1 MNRKLFCKTSQS
13 VVCLGLKIEYVFVLR
28 SKLYNTKLIKIK
40 NSRLYNWGI
49 KDISSYLNT
58 FPTNMSMMKLV
69 YQLGTNKNNL
79 TAELQK

>member
-28 SKLYNTKLIKIK
+28 SKLYIYTKLIKIE
-40 NSRLYNWGI
+40 NSRLYNWEI

-69 YQLGTNKNNL
+69 YQLGANKNNL
-79 TAELQK
+79 TAEL